1 MYKRQEKIN
10 YTLAILTP
18 RKIDN
23 GNYIKYQN
31 KYYQPYLNDA
41 LKCFTPKTECLVI
54 KAFNGDLLVSVDEQ
68 ILELKELSRNERFSK
83 EFDEIVE
90 VKEHKKHLPPMSHPW
105 KLATFKKQLQKAH
118 TDHVYA

>member
-1 MYKRQEKIN
+1 M
-10 YTLAILTP
+10 
-18 RKIDN
+18 
-23 GNYIKYQN
+23 
-31 KYYQPYLNDA
+31 LNLFRSLNA
-41 LKCFTPKTECLVI
+41 H
-54 KAFNGDLLVSVDEQ
+54 
-68 ILELKELSRNERFSK
+68 K